1 MLTKKQ
7 VIEVLDSIPDDKFDL
22 ALAIEEIIML
32 EKVEERLEDLR
43 RGRLISEDDLD
54 KEIEKW

>member
-22 ALAIEEIIML
+22 ALAIEEIILL
-32 EKVEERLEDLR
+32 EKVEEGLEDLR